1 MFDIKKTPDET
12 ALAYIWRVGCAK
24 DSGLIDS
31 TWSELAKILNEE
43 LEENITESAYRK
55 KYAIMKKAHDEI
67 FSKSVSNELESEKH
81 LIELRHEL
89 EKERV
94 KVRDERNE
102 LRRIL
107 REKAREESF
116 AEQINRI
123 ISEYDYAPIP
133 DDREVI
139 TYFSPGNSDLLIPM
153 MDLHYGI
160 DIDNY
165 FNQYNDGMFVKRK
178 QKYLHNIR
186 KISELHH
193 SQNAYV
199 VLSELISGAI
209 HNTLRIES
217 NQNVIEQFLNICNHL
232 TFFLIELSKM
242 FENVNVYVAP
252 GNHSRLFQNKDD
264 VRKGENMDHLAIPFL
279 SAKLQNYDNI
289 HFFENRCVDESVA
302 IMDIRGKQVIA
313 VHGDKDSPDTVVRSL
328 AEFAGIIPDIVLMGH
343 RHLNKFEDK
352 NGKSVIIQ
360 TGCFSGID
368 NYCLDKRLMGKPSQM
383 VTVINDHGVKCLYPV
398 IL

>member
-67 FSKSVSNELESEKH
+67 FSKFVHNELDSEKH

-102 LRRIL
+102 LRRML

-123 ISEYDYAPIP
+123 IAEYDYMAIP

-139 TYFSPGNSDLLIPM
+139 TYFSPEILI
-153 MDLHYGI
+153 
-160 DIDNY
+160 
-165 FNQYNDGMFVKRK
+165 
-178 QKYLHNIR
+178 
-186 KISELHH
+186 
-193 SQNAYV
+193 
-199 VLSELISGAI
+199 
-209 HNTLRIES
+209 
-217 NQNVIEQFLNICNHL
+217 C
-232 TFFLIELSKM
+232 
-242 FENVNVYVAP
+242 
-252 GNHSRLFQNKDD
+252 
-264 VRKGENMDHLAIPFL
+264 
-279 SAKLQNYDNI
+279 
-289 HFFENRCVDESVA
+289 
-302 IMDIRGKQVIA
+302 
-313 VHGDKDSPDTVVRSL
+313 
-328 AEFAGIIPDIVLMGH
+328 
-343 RHLNKFEDK
+343 
-352 NGKSVIIQ
+352 
-360 TGCFSGID
+360 
-368 NYCLDKRLMGKPSQM
+368 
-383 VTVINDHGVKCLYPV
+383 
-398 IL
+398 